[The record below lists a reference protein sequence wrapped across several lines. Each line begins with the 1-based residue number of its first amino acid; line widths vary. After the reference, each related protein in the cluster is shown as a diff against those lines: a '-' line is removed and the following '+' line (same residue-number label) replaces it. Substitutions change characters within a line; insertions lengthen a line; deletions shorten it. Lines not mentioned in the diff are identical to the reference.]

1 MALNVELLRSSFAL
15 VVERE
20 PEVTSRFYDVLFRK
34 YPQAEPL
41 FGRRSR
47 AEQERMLRDM
57 LVAIVDHLEDEAW
70 LKSQLAALGQKH
82 AGYGVT
88 PEMYGWVG
96 ASLLETLGSVAGDAW
111 TPELA
116 QAWSDAYGAV
126 ASLMQSATA

>member
-41 FGRRSR
+41 FGRRTR

-57 LVAIVDHLEDEAW
+57 LVAIVDHLEDAAW

-82 AGYGVT
+82 AGYGVR
-88 PEMYGWVG
+88 PEMYDWVG
-96 ASLLETLGSVAGDAW
+96 ASLLETLAAVTQDAW
-111 TPELA
+111 TSELE
-116 QAWSDAYGAV
+116 QAWTDAYGAV